1 MVLGRTRDI
10 PAPALDTTT
19 HPLLLDTTNNAPRL
33 TSNPRRSARHAHRN
47 VAIGPDL
54 FQSLDEIMGRGSTHF
69 FQQILAAT
77 GARAHAFQLDMS
89 NMNADRRR
97 HGQPIISAAI
107 RVERGP
113 RTPTPRQG
121 CEFEPLITMQRWSEE
136 AKILNRNF
144 VTERTGRLANH
155 VVLRL
160 LPAAIEVR
168 EKAKIEAEEK
178 TISEREERANQ
189 RAEIKG
195 QDEEYTSTVAEN
207 AFITSD
213 TTAELQAGQAVATS
227 ERPIEPT
234 DDQAMD
240 IVDDQDAPMID
251 AGVVETHEA
260 ATAREAS
267 AEALSSSQP
276 SQRVTVMIHGSP
288 VDITDTGIDPTFLEA
303 LPDDMREEVL
313 NQHVR
318 DQRAARVERPVD
330 SQISTEFLDALPPE
344 LRAELIQQE
353 AMDRSRQR
361 AEESATTQHGQGL
374 EMDPASFFASLD
386 PTLRQTVLMEQDGG
400 FLQSLSPHIL
410 AETSSFVDRQRQP
423 HHRGTTHNP
432 AAHAMT
438 TRKLADHDAI
448 QLLEKPGIAALVRL
462 LFFPQV
468 SKKTLLFKILV
479 NLCENARTRADLFNI
494 LLGILQDGPADLAAV
509 DRSFSQLT
517 VHNTLRAPA
526 SKSAGKQKAT
536 SEYLIALPSASARID
551 AVPDLVVQRC
561 LEGLTFIVSSNESA
575 SLFFL
580 AEHELPVG
588 LRRST
593 GKKGKGKEKQVP
605 QTHYPIVLLL
615 GLLDRQTLIRTP
627 VIMESLVTLLATVTK
642 PLTNLKTKEPG
653 VSPSIVPQ
661 IAPPIAA
668 SVVESQADS
677 NSRPG

>member
-1 MVLGRTRDI
+1 
-10 PAPALDTTT
+10 
-19 HPLLLDTTNNAPRL
+19 
-33 TSNPRRSARHAHRN
+33 
-47 VAIGPDL
+47 
-54 FQSLDEIMGRGSTHF
+54 MGRGSTHF

-121 CEFEPLITMQRWSEE
+121 CEFEPLVTMQRWSEE

-155 VVLRL
+155 VIVKL
-160 LPAAIEVR
+160 LPAAIEAR

-178 TISEREERANQ
+178 IASEGEEKANLHH
-189 RAEIKG
+189 RAEMKG
-195 QDEEYTSTVAEN
+195 QDEEHTSTTAEN
-207 AFITSD
+207 ALITSD
-213 TTAELQAGQAVATS
+213 TTAELQAGQPVVTS
-227 ERPIEPT
+227 ERPFEPFT

-240 IVDDQDAPMID
+240 IVEDQDAPMID
-251 AGVVETHEA
+251 ASVVEVHEA
-260 ATAREAS
+260 TTAREAG
-267 AEALSSSQP
+267 AEVLSSSQP

-361 AEESATTQHGQGL
+361 AEESTTTQPGQAI

-400 FLQSLSPHIL
+400 FLQSLPPHIL

-423 HHRGTTHNP
+423 HHRGTTRNP

-438 TRKLADHDAI
+438 SRKLADHDAI

-468 SKKTLLFKILV
+468 SKKTLLFKVLV

-517 VHNTLRAPA
+517 VHNTLKAPA

-536 SEYLIALPSASARID
+536 SEYLTALPSPSARIE

-561 LEGLTFIVSSNESA
+561 LEGLTFIVTSNESA

-653 VSPSIVPQ
+653 VLPSIVPQ
-661 IAPPIAA
+661 MAPPIAT
-668 SVVESQADS
+668 SLVESQADS
-677 NSRPG
+677 NSRPGQFEKNT

>member
-1 MVLGRTRDI
+1 
-10 PAPALDTTT
+10 
-19 HPLLLDTTNNAPRL
+19 
-33 TSNPRRSARHAHRN
+33 
-47 VAIGPDL
+47 
-54 FQSLDEIMGRGSTHF
+54 MGRGSTHF

-89 NMNADRRR
+89 NTNADRRR

-121 CEFEPLITMQRWSEE
+121 CEFEPLVTMQRWSEE

-155 VVLRL
+155 VILKL
-160 LPAAIEVR
+160 LPAAIEAR
-168 EKAKIEAEEK
+168 EKTKIEAEEK
-178 TISEREERANQ
+178 IANEREGEANSHY

-195 QDEEYTSTVAEN
+195 QDEEHSTVAEN

-213 TTAELQAGQAVATS
+213 TSTELQAGQADTTY
-227 ERPIEPT
+227 ERPLEPT
-234 DDQAMD
+234 FTDEQAME

-251 AGVVETHEA
+251 ASVVEAHEA
-260 ATAREAS
+260 ATAQEAS
-267 AEALSSSQP
+267 AEAVSSSQP

-288 VDITDTGIDPTFLEA
+288 IDITDTGIDPTFLEA

-361 AEESATTQHGQGL
+361 AEESAAIQPGQAI

-386 PTLRQTVLMEQDGG
+386 PTLRQTVLMEQDGS
-400 FLQSLSPHIL
+400 FLQSLPPHIL
-410 AETSSFVDRQRQP
+410 TESNFTHRQRQP
-423 HHRGTTHNP
+423 HHRGTARNS

-438 TRKLADHDAI
+438 SRKLADHDAI

-468 SKKTLLFKILV
+468 SKKTLLFKVLV

-509 DRSFSQLT
+509 DKSFSQLT
-517 VHNTLRAPA
+517 VHNTLKAPA

-536 SEYLIALPSASARID
+536 SEYLTALPSPSARIE

-580 AEHELPVG
+580 AEHELPAG

-653 VSPSIVPQ
+653 ASPSVVPQ
-661 IAPPIAA
+661 MALPVAT
-668 SVVESQADS
+668 SLVESQVDS
-677 NSRPG
+677 NSQPG